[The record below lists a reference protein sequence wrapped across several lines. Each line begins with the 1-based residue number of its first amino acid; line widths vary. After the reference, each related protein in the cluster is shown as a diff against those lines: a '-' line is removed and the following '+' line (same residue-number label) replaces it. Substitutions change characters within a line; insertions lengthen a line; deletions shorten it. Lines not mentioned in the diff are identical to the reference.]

1 MVKRSST
8 ATLSSVISAGPED
21 IARKGPIRD
30 VPKVSTCR
38 KSHPELLDVYLHY
51 CCHGQDNHV
60 CVYCSQNHLVAHI
73 DSIIQLSASSWLH
86 GARELK
92 SRGRLHRASS
102 PLPTYLVTTCFSVS
116 RWVRCTSKKVN
127 NCFSGIDPQKL
138 LPVSWKIGGAFYP
151 FTDTLFSLV

>member
-21 IARKGPIRD
+21 IARKVGVASSNTFQVSDADLFPLVPKDDTISHPIYMVGRDRDLSGPIRD
-30 VPKVSTCR
+30 VPKVSTCP

-73 DSIIQLSASSWLH
+73 DSIL
-86 GARELK
+86 
-92 SRGRLHRASS
+92 
-102 PLPTYLVTTCFSVS
+102 
-116 RWVRCTSKKVN
+116 
-127 NCFSGIDPQKL
+127 
-138 LPVSWKIGGAFYP
+138 
-151 FTDTLFSLV
+151 